1 MPHPVASA
9 FASLGPDVTPA
20 QVIRFHRNAF
30 GAALMSAEKTVSAAG
45 VEPQVPSEP
54 EQNTHATT
62 GVEDSGKGGKA
73 AVLADLAGE
82 RRKRQELEQTVAQLR
97 SGLTQA
103 LGIDEK
109 DAEKGDLTS
118 VVATLTEQVAEM
130 ATRTA
135 VERLARQHGITA
147 DDDIDLLMSVTDET
161 ARARMAARIAPG
173 PSEDPKGG
181 AKTPRPDPSQGKG
194 GNDGAVRP
202 TSVAQVMADLRA
214 AREGAK

>member
-1 MPHPVASA
+1 MPQPVASA
-9 FASLGPDVTPA
+9 FASLGPDVTPPPV
-20 QVIRFHRNAF
+20 Q
-30 GAALMSAEKTVSAAG
+30 
-45 VEPQVPSEP
+45 SEP
-54 EQNTHATT
+54 EQNPQATT

-147 DDDIDLLMSVTDET
+147 DDDIDLLMSVKDET

-173 PSEDPKGG
+173 PSEDPKGGG